1 MLLRGEPWIG
11 GDPGVFLSVAGRLL
25 EGDRLYADVFDNED
39 PLFYF
44 TYAGALWLG
53 GWRGPFMLDA
63 VWLAGSERFHGAAD
77 PRAPRT
83 AVCCHRGFLLVPPGA
98 DRRLVPRRHV
108 DARGSRGRPAL
119 AGNWPRRRF
128 AAAGAVLVVVMLL
141 KMNAAPLAAAPLVAL
156 LVLGAPEGRRRRA
169 LLGGALGVGGA
180 GLAAVAF
187 LAVRGELRAYLD
199 TIVYNVHYAS
209 ARTPS
214 DTAVGRVMD
223 HLRVAWDF
231 FYLAGRWQ
239 VPTAILVLTVFG
251 VVFCVAAIRRARSEY
266 ILGGAA
272 IATLAGA
279 FLVVALTAYGYEHL
293 HLLAYPA
300 TLVATTLIWRVDVA
314 FGRRAG
320 AIAGSAFVLFALW
333 SSLKA
338 PAGTGISSGW
348 TTDVRPITGAAFAL
362 ERARERFRPD
372 SRPVTYMVFGSNSEN
387 GHASFL
393 ADQFDLT
400 CRYFHLYY
408 FSRREQFDETLD
420 CARRARPEFILVTLG
435 FNDPPNAF
443 PEWNEFVSS
452 AKQILQERYEL
463 VETENPGFE
472 VWRRQ
477 SA

>member
-25 EGDRLYADVFDNED
+25 EGDRLYADVFDNKD

-63 VWLAGSERFHGAAD
+63 VWLAVSSVSMALLIREL
-77 PRAPRT
+77 RAPQSAVIAGFFLYPLALT
-83 AVCCHRGFLLVPPGA
+83 AGWYLVGMSM
-98 DRRLVPRRHV
+98 L
-108 DARGSRGRPAL
+108 GAL
-119 AGNWPRRRF
+119 AVAPLAPWLWLRRRF

-187 LAVRGELRAYLD
+187 LAVRGELRPYLD

-251 VVFCVAAIRRARSEY
+251 VVLCAAAIRRARSEY

-279 FLVVALTAYGYEHL
+279 FLVVALTASDTSTSTCSHTQRRSSRPRGSGVS
-293 HLLAYPA
+293 
-300 TLVATTLIWRVDVA
+300 TWRSAVEQEPSREA
-314 FGRRAG
+314 HSCFSRSGRRSRHPPAL
-320 AIAGSAFVLFALW
+320 GSPADGQPMCDRLREQRLRSSAPASASVPILAPSRTW
-333 SSLKA
+333 SSARTAKTA
-338 PAGTGISSGW
+338 TPRSWRTSS
-348 TTDVRPITGAAFAL
+348 T
-362 ERARERFRPD
+362 
-372 SRPVTYMVFGSNSEN
+372 
-387 GHASFL
+387 
-393 ADQFDLT
+393 
-400 CRYFHLYY
+400 
-408 FSRREQFDETLD
+408 
-420 CARRARPEFILVTLG
+420 
-435 FNDPPNAF
+435 
-443 PEWNEFVSS
+443 
-452 AKQILQERYEL
+452 
-463 VETENPGFE
+463 
-472 VWRRQ
+472 
-477 SA
+477 